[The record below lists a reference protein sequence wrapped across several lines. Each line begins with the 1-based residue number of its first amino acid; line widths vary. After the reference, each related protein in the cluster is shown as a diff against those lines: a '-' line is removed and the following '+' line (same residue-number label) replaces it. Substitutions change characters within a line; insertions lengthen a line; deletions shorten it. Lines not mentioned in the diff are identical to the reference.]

1 MGQLGDHQKEK
12 YPEQERHPFPEP
24 AARVH
29 TLNPFRDSLWS
40 RAGPMCSATKGVS
53 GSLFGKIY
61 SGTPLSSGG
70 EESLAKQKKHA
81 NTFAFA
87 CFAVVARLG
96 FEPRQTESESVVLPL
111 HNRASS
117 TDSFIIIASPGRIV
131 KGFPQFF
138 SVLRHRP
145 PSARI

>member
-61 SGTPLSSGG
+61 SGTPLSSGD
-70 EESLAKQKKHA
+70 EESLAKQK
-81 NTFAFA
+81 NT
-87 CFAVVARLG
+87 
-96 FEPRQTESESVVLPL
+96 QTHLRSRVLLWLP
-111 HNRASS
+111 
-117 TDSFIIIASPGRIV
+117 D
-131 KGFPQFF
+131 
-138 SVLRHRP
+138 
-145 PSARI
+145 

>member
-70 EESLAKQKKHA
+70 EESLAKQK
-81 NTFAFA
+81 NTRTLFCVRVF
-87 CFAVVARLG
+87 CCGCPTRI
-96 FEPRQTESESVVLPL
+96 RTQT
-111 HNRASS
+111 NRVRVCRATFTQS
-117 TDSFIIIASPGRIV
+117 GIV
-131 KGFPQFF
+131 N
-138 SVLRHRP
+138 
-145 PSARI
+145 